1 MNQVQE
7 RHYYTKVLLA
17 IGLLMLCSIFEL
29 SLISFI
35 HYEKLKY
42 AIILILTGI
51 KIYIIFSLSLT
62 SIFNNIIKGVEYH
75 IYLAYIIISIFIFIF
90 SFGIDFFMIYQIDN
104 QSFSGI
110 ENYNSNIAVL
120 FKFFY
125 LSALFFTMLGVMDIL
140 PVSTFA
146 ELYVLL
152 EALASYISFI
162 FFLSNFSNLRKTLLA
177 LKKDKIIDSLI
188 TKYRTKPI

>member
-1 MNQVQE
+1 
-7 RHYYTKVLLA
+7 
-17 IGLLMLCSIFEL
+17 
-29 SLISFI
+29 
-35 HYEKLKY
+35 
-42 AIILILTGI
+42 
-51 KIYIIFSLSLT
+51 
-62 SIFNNIIKGVEYH
+62 
-75 IYLAYIIISIFIFIF
+75 
-90 SFGIDFFMIYQIDN
+90 MIYQIDN